1 MSAFD
6 DKYKKGKVL
15 FALLALYELPI
26 LLQYLAFGRKDW
38 VR

>member
-1 MSAFD
+1 
-6 DKYKKGKVL
+6 L
-15 FALLALYELPI
+15 FVLLAVYELPI